1 LAEAKV
7 AGWSRR
13 RLPILSWLPAYQRIF
28 LRDLLPVL
36 KQKSIELWIAGM
48 HSQTR
53 AGLSS
58 LGIDTS
64 VHLYDQVDEAVS
76 AFVGHRD

>member
-1 LAEAKV
+1 MLT
-7 AGWSRR
+7 
-13 RLPILSWLPAYQRIF
+13 
-28 LRDLLPVL
+28 DLLPVL

-58 LGIDTS
+58 LGIDAS
-64 VHLYDQVDEAVS
+64 VHLYDQVDAAVS
-76 AFVGHRD
+76 AFTGRRE